1 MNANDWWRKRSG
13 DFFPTIYFRFYF
25 QQKLHFHMMYREVLF
40 LRVSAVIGTTRFLLP
55 SGRPHHSK
63 VFNLLLNGTPC
74 KLYTIGLMQELNIR
88 SRITC
93 WTTGQS
99 FSTNWTGEEE
109 IRYCLG
115 SRLRYKSYW
124 WWKPFGWLFSCWKWR
139 RLCI

>member
-1 MNANDWWRKRSG
+1 MFKAETLRQLLSDDLLS
-13 DFFPTIYFRFYF
+13 I
-25 QQKLHFHMMYREVLF
+25 LF
-40 LRVSAVIGTTRFLLP
+40 STKASFLYDVSWSSLSTRCEVSAVFSTTRFLLQ

-63 VFNLLLNGTPC
+63 VFKLLLNGTPC
-74 KLYTIGLMQELNIR
+74 KLFTIGLKQELNIR

-109 IRYCLG
+109 LRCCLG

-124 WWKPFGWLFSCWKWR
+124 WWKPFGWLFSYWKWR